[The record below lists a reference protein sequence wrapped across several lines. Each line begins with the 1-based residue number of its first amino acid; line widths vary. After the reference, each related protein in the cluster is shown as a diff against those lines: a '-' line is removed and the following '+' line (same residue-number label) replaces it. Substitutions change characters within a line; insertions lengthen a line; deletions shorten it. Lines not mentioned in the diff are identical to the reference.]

1 MSVTT
6 GPATSDVKVANTVN
20 SNEAVVDCQ
29 TCPADVKVE
38 ISGNGADSKKDDPA
52 NTVNLNLSKLD
63 FKIKDEELIGVLALV
78 KEFQDAIN
86 SESLTEEIISDE
98 EDESIVYDKFKQGSN
113 PNPIYNQGRVLDYE
127 ETFSHLGQ
135 MQTKSMYEGM
145 TNFGKGSSSSKD
157 DDSGKLTEE
166 DNKKWVFHEK
176 YETGNDVSG
185 ITGIVPKAG
194 YTSEKWEVLKI
205 QAILDPG
212 KMQLYRNLN

>member
-1 MSVTT
+1 MVASLESKLQKKSKEDES
-6 GPATSDVKVANTVN
+6 TSDKKNI
-20 SNEAVVDCQ
+20 
-29 TCPADVKVE
+29 DVKK
-38 ISGNGADSKKDDPA
+38 ADTKNIDTSVQSIP
-52 NTVNLNLSKLD
+52 VNLNLSKLD